1 MEVWRLKEEILEEL
15 NIKENHERE
24 CKLAAGGLPES
35 IWETYSS
42 FANTNGGTILL
53 GIREYR
59 DSFTVEGLTD
69 KQIVKYQKD
78 FWSTLNDR
86 NKVSKNILL
95 NHHVRPVIVREKK
108 ILRIDVPAAD
118 RHDKPVYIGTDPMK
132 GTYKRDYEGDFL
144 CAEEAVR
151 AMFADQRDVSG
162 DVEVLEEF
170 GLDVLNQD
178 TIKGYRIIFEQ
189 LHSGHPWN
197 ALENDEFLMK
207 LRAAAKNKNGTLSPT
222 IAGLL
227 FFGEAYHI
235 TEVFPN
241 YFLDYREECDDKA
254 VRWLFRTHSNEGDW
268 SGNIYDFFCKV
279 RTRMDDDIA
288 VPFAN
293 RRNGYRVDR
302 VDVHDALEE
311 ALANALAHANYYG
324 RRGILVVKKGKELSI
339 SNPGTIRVTKEEF
352 YAGGNSDPRNPNI
365 LKMFGFVNVG
375 ERAGSGVD
383 KIMTAWAEQNWKK
396 PEFDFSE
403 RSDRVTLKLEVGQVV
418 YIPGAVDLQ
427 TNRQSDSTEADE
439 IRNMNKGQRV
449 MHYLKNHDSISTQQA
464 MEPADDYMTADQVR
478 MIVENAKQEIKYI
491 NDISL
496 DGGCDNLEFNRSD
509 ATKAAGLQ
517 TLAVMLGIPMNE
529 TLSNNEDGVA
539 VVLERIASLI

>member
-1 MEVWRLKEEILEEL
+1 
-15 NIKENHERE
+15 
-24 CKLAAGGLPES
+24 
-35 IWETYSS
+35 
-42 FANTNGGTILL
+42 
-53 GIREYR
+53 
-59 DSFTVEGLTD
+59 
-69 KQIVKYQKD
+69 
-78 FWSTLNDR
+78 
-86 NKVSKNILL
+86 
-95 NHHVRPVIVREKK
+95 
-108 ILRIDVPAAD
+108 
-118 RHDKPVYIGTDPMK
+118 
-132 GTYKRDYEGDFL
+132 
-144 CAEEAVR
+144 
-151 AMFADQRDVSG
+151 MFADQRDVSG
-162 DVEVLEEF
+162 DVEVLDEF

-178 TIKGYRIIFEQ
+178 TVKGYRIIFEQ

-207 LRAAAKNKNGTLSPT
+207 LRAAAKNKYGTLSPT

-279 RTRMDDDIA
+279 RTRMDDDVA

-311 ALANALAHANYYG
+311 ALAHALAHANYYG

-403 RSDRVTLKLEVGQVV
+403 RNDRVTLKLEVGQVV
-418 YIPGAVDLQ
+418 YIPGAADIRDTTKIDKAETITAMSKEDKVLAYIRQNGSISMQKVMETCNYSSRTGARKLIDKMIKVDLI
-427 TNRQSDSTEADE
+427 EKMGE
-439 IRNMNKGQRV
+439 GNKTI
-449 MHYLKNHDSISTQQA
+449 YK
-464 MEPADDYMTADQVR
+464 
-478 MIVENAKQEIKYI
+478 IK
-491 NDISL
+491 
-496 DGGCDNLEFNRSD
+496 E
-509 ATKAAGLQ
+509 
-517 TLAVMLGIPMNE
+517 
-529 TLSNNEDGVA
+529 
-539 VVLERIASLI
+539 

>member
-1 MEVWRLKEEILEEL
+1 MKEEILEEL

-24 CKLAAGGLPES
+24 CKLAEGGLPES

-324 RRGILVVKKGKELSI
+324 RRGILVVKKGKKLSI
-339 SNPGTIRVTKEEF
+339 SNPGTIRVTKE
-352 YAGGNSDPRNPNI
+352 
-365 LKMFGFVNVG
+365 
-375 ERAGSGVD
+375 
-383 KIMTAWAEQNWKK
+383 
-396 PEFDFSE
+396 EFDFSE

-418 YIPGAVDLQ
+418 YIPGA
-427 TNRQSDSTEADE
+427 AD
-439 IRNMNKGQRV
+439 IRNENTNQEKATAVSKEDKIIEYIRQNG
-449 MHYLKNHDSISTQQA
+449 SISSQKA
-464 MEPADDYMTADQVR
+464 ADIGGYKSKTGARKLLDK
-478 MIVENAKQEIKYI
+478 MIEKGLITKIGN
-491 NDISL
+491 
-496 DGGCDNLEFNRSD
+496 GP
-509 ATKAAGLQ
+509 ATKY
-517 TLAVMLGIPMNE
+517 VI
-529 TLSNNEDGVA
+529 
-539 VVLERIASLI
+539 